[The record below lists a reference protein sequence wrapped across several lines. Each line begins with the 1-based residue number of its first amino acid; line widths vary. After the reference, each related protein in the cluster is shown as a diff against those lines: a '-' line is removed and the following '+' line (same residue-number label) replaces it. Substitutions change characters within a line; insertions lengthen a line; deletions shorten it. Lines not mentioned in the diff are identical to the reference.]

1 MAMKKKNSL
10 PDMYSP
16 EKKFSGFFCVHGIQE
31 LKEKDKK
38 TGKISFKKE
47 ELVRILVFLRF
58 TFLYILHISKR
69 QPAKRLPDFTKK
81 SKIYR
86 NSGGKNNETF

>member
-16 EKKFSGFFCVHGIQE
+16 EKKFSGFFCVHGMQE

-38 TGKISFKKE
+38 LAKSASKKSRCE
-47 ELVRILVFLRF
+47 ILYSIL
-58 TFLYILHISKR
+58 LHISHIVKR

>member
-16 EKKFSGFFCVHGIQE
+16 EKKFSGFFCVHGMQE

-38 TGKISFKKE
+38 LAKSASKK
-47 ELVRILVFLRF
+47 
-58 TFLYILHISKR
+58 
-69 QPAKRLPDFTKK
+69 
-81 SKIYR
+81 
-86 NSGGKNNETF
+86 KNW

>member
-1 MAMKKKNSL
+1 M
-10 PDMYSP
+10 
-16 EKKFSGFFCVHGIQE
+16 QE

-38 TGKISFKKE
+38 TDKISFKKE

-69 QPAKRLPDFTKK
+69 QPAKRLPDFYKK
-81 SKIYR
+81 NQKYIEIQEEKTMKHFENLAVAFS
-86 NSGGKNNETF
+86 